1 MRNNKLQFQQLN
13 EKILQLAGMQHVIV
27 PPIGWIKAIRNG
39 IGMSMEQLGKKLSIT
54 KQGVMDIEKREM
66 EGAITIKAMQEIAK
80 AMDTKFVY
88 GFVPNAGSL
97 EQMIETRA
105 LEIAKT
111 IVQRTSTTMKLEDQ
125 VNSKERIENAIKE
138 RATEIINKTPKILW
152 D

>member
-13 EKILQLAGMQHVIV
+13 EKMNQLTGLQHVIV
-27 PPIGWIKAIRNG
+27 PPTGWIKAIRNG

-66 EGAITIKAMQEIAK
+66 EGAITIKSMKEIAM
-80 AMDTKFVY
+80 AMDMQFVY
-88 GFVPNAGSL
+88 GFIPNAGSL

-105 LEIAKT
+105 LEIASK
-111 IVQRTSTTMKLEDQ
+111 IVERTSTTMKLEDQ
-125 VNSKERIENAIKE
+125 ANSKERIENAIKE
-138 RATEIINKTPKILW
+138 RATEIINRTPKILW

>member
-13 EKILQLAGMQHVIV
+13 EKMDQLAGLQHVIV

-39 IGMSMEQLGKKLSIT
+39 IGMSMEQLGRKLSIT

-80 AMDTKFVY
+80 AMDTQFVY

-111 IVQRTSTTMKLEDQ
+111 IVLRTSTTMKLEDQ
-125 VNSKERIENAIKE
+125 VNSKERIEKAIKE

>member
-13 EKILQLAGMQHVIV
+13 QKMDQLSGLQHVIV

-54 KQGVMDIEKREM
+54 KQGVMDIEKREK
-66 EGAITIKAMQEIAK
+66 EGAITIKSMQEIGK
-80 AMDTKFVY
+80 AMDTQFVY
-88 GFVPNAGSL
+88 GFVPKAGSL
-97 EQMIETRA
+97 EQMIEYRA
-105 LEIAKT
+105 LEIASK
-111 IVQRTSTTMKLEDQ
+111 IVERTSTTMKLEDQ
-125 VNSKERIENAIKE
+125 ANSKERIEKAIKE

>member
-13 EKILQLAGMQHVIV
+13 EKILRLAGMQHVIV

-54 KQGVMDIEKREM
+54 KQGVMDIEKREK

-80 AMDTKFVY
+80 AIDMQFVY
-88 GFVPNAGSL
+88 GFVPDAGSL
-97 EQMIETRA
+97 DQMIEMRA
-105 LEIAKT
+105 LEMAIK
-111 IVQRTSTTMKLEDQ
+111 IVQRTSNTMKLEDQ
-125 VNSKERIENAIKE
+125 ANSKERIEKAIKE

>member
-13 EKILQLAGMQHVIV
+13 KKMDQLNGMQHVIV
-27 PPIGWIKAIRNG
+27 PPIGWIKTIRNG

-54 KQGVMDIEKREM
+54 KQGVMDIEKREK
-66 EGAITIKAMQEIAK
+66 EGAITIKSMQEIAK
-80 AMDTKFVY
+80 AMDTQFVY

-105 LEIAKT
+105 LEIATK
-111 IVQRTSTTMKLEDQ
+111 IVERTSTTMKLEDQ
-125 VNSKERIENAIKE
+125 ANSKERIEKAIKE
-138 RATEIINKTPKILW
+138 RASEIINKTPKILW

>member
-13 EKILQLAGMQHVIV
+13 KKLGQLTVLQHVNV

-54 KQGVMDIEKREM
+54 KQAVMDIEKREK
-66 EGAITIKAMQEIAK
+66 EGAITLKAMQELAK
-80 AMDTKFVY
+80 AMDMQFVY
-88 GFVPNAGSL
+88 GFFPNAGSL
-97 EQMIETRA
+97 DQMIEKRA

-111 IVQRTSTTMKLEDQ
+111 IVQRTSSTMKLEDQ
-125 VNSKERIENAIKE
+125 ENSKARIEKAIKE
-138 RATEIINKTPKILW
+138 RAAEIINKTPKILW

>member
-13 EKILQLAGMQHVIV
+13 EKMLQLSGMQHVIV

-54 KQGVMDIEKREM
+54 KQGVMDMEKREK
-66 EGAITIKAMQEIAK
+66 EGAITIKSMQEIAK
-80 AMDTKFVY
+80 AIDMQFVY
-88 GFVPNAGSL
+88 GFVPNDGSL
-97 EQMIETRA
+97 NQMIETRA
-105 LEIAKT
+105 LEMATK
-111 IVQRTSTTMKLEDQ
+111 IVERTATTMKLEDQ